1 MPKLKVVV
9 LFGGRSGEHEVSLVS
24 ARSVI
29 NALDKKKY
37 EVKLIGIAK
46 TGEWISGNNSLV
58 FLESRNNKLSS
69 GLHVDKAGNNH
80 TNIIL
85 AAKTSIA
92 NYSAIDLALNKIDV
106 VIPILHGPY
115 GEDGTVQGLLETA
128 DIPYVG
134 SGVLGSAVGMDKIV
148 MKMIFQA
155 NNLPTCK
162 FQWFLRTEWKKN
174 KNIIV
179 KNIEKDLGYPCFVK
193 PANSGSSV
201 GISKAHNK
209 KELTVAINLAVKYD
223 RRIIIEEGVNCR
235 EVECSVLGND
245 NPKASILAEIIPG
258 KEFYDYEAKYTEG
271 LSRAI
276 IPTKLSRTIVKKIQ
290 DLSCKAFKVLDLAG
304 MARVDFFIR
313 KENNE
318 ILLNEVNTIPGFT
331 NISMFPKLWQASGI
345 KYSRL
350 LDILIELALER
361 YKENSPVIK

>member
-1 MPKLKVVV
+1 MPKLKVAV

-29 NALDKKKY
+29 NALDKKRY
-37 EVKLIGIAK
+37 DVKLVGITK
-46 TGEWISGNNSLV
+46 TGEWISGANSLT
-58 FLESRNNKLSS
+58 FLEAQSSEAALDNK
-69 GLHVDKAGNNH
+69 K
-80 TNIIL
+80 TNVVF
-85 AAKTSIA
+85 AAKTSIV
-92 NYSAIDLALNKIDV
+92 NYPATDLALNKIDA

-115 GEDGTVQGLLETA
+115 GEDGTIQGLLETA
-128 DIPYVG
+128 NIPYVG
-134 SGVLGSAVGMDKIV
+134 SGVLGSAVGMDKIA

-155 NNLPTCK
+155 NDLSTCK

-174 KNIIV
+174 KNKII
-179 KNIEKDLGYPCFVK
+179 KNIEKELCYPCFVK

-209 KELTVAINLAVKYD
+209 KELTAAIDLAVKYD
-223 RRIIIEEGVNCR
+223 RRIIVEQGVNCR

-245 NPKASILAEIIPG
+245 DPKVSIPAEIIPG

-271 LSRAI
+271 LSRAV
-276 IPTKLSRTIVKKIQ
+276 IPAKLSRTIVKKIQ

-318 ILLNEVNTIPGFT
+318 ILINEVNTIPGFT
-331 NISMFPKLWQASGI
+331 SISMFPKLWEASGI

-350 LDILIELALER
+350 LDILIELAVQR
-361 YKENSPVIK
+361 YREKI

>member
-1 MPKLKVVV
+1 MPKFKVAV
-9 LFGGRSGEHEVSLVS
+9 LFGGRSGEHEVSLAS

-37 EVKLIGIAK
+37 DVELIGITK
-46 TGEWISGNNSLV
+46 TGKWISGVNSLT
-58 FLESRNNKLSS
+58 FLEAQSSETALDNKKNNIVS
-69 GLHVDKAGNNH
+69 
-80 TNIIL
+80 

-92 NYSAIDLALNKIDV
+92 NYSAADLALNKIDM

-115 GEDGTVQGLLETA
+115 GEDGKMQGLLEMA
-128 DIPYVG
+128 GIPYVG
-134 SGVLGSAVGMDKIV
+134 SGVLGSAVGMDKIA

-155 NNLPTCK
+155 NNLPICK
-162 FQWFLRTEWKKN
+162 FQWFLRVEWGKN
-174 KNIIV
+174 KNKII
-179 KNIEKDLGYPCFVK
+179 KNIEKELGYPCFVK
-193 PANSGSSV
+193 PANLGSSV

-209 KELTVAINLAVKYD
+209 KELTAAIDLAVKYD

-245 NPKASILAEIIPG
+245 NPQASIPAEIIPG

-276 IPTKLSRTIVKKIQ
+276 IPAKLSKTIVKKIQ
-290 DLSCKAFKVLDLAG
+290 DLSCKTFKVLDLAG

-350 LDILIELALER
+350 LDILIQLALER
-361 YKENSPVIK
+361 HKER

>member
-1 MPKLKVVV
+1 MQKLIVAV

-37 EVKLIGIAK
+37 DVKLVGITK
-46 TGEWISGNNSLV
+46 TGKWISGNNSLAL
-58 FLESRNNKLSS
+58 LEVKSGKLLL
-69 GLHVDKAGNNH
+69 GKNQI
-80 TNIIL
+80 NII
-85 AAKTSIA
+85 SE
-92 NYSAIDLALNKIDV
+92 NKIDV

-115 GEDGTVQGLLETA
+115 GEDGTIQGLLEMA

-134 SGVLGSAVGMDKIV
+134 SGVLGSAVGMDKIA

-155 NNLPTCK
+155 NGLPICK

-174 KNIIV
+174 KSGII
-179 KNIEKDLGYPCFVK
+179 KNIEKELGYPCFVK
-193 PANSGSSV
+193 PANSGSSL

-209 KELTVAINLAVKYD
+209 KELMKSIKLAVEYD
-223 RRIIIEEGVNCR
+223 RRILVEQGVNCR

-258 KEFYDYEAKYTEG
+258 KEFYDYEAKYTDG
-271 LSRAI
+271 LSQAI
-276 IPTKLSRTIVKKIQ
+276 IPAKLSKVIVKKLQ
-290 DLSCKAFKVLDLAG
+290 DLSCKTFKVLDLAG

-331 NISMFPKLWQASGI
+331 NISMFPKLWEASGI

-350 LDILIELALER
+350 LDILIELALRRHRE
-361 YKENSPVIK
+361 KI